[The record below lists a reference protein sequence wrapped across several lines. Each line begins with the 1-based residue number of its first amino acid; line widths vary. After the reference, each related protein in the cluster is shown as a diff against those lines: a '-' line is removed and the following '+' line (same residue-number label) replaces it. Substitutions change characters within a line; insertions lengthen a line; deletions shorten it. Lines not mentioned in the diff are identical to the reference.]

1 MKNQKEE
8 TMNNF
13 ITEISEEDF
22 KKLNL
27 VGYDNERVD
36 NNDGTF
42 KFKFIQ
48 KHLNDKLEEYKR
60 YLAETI
66 LKDKVDL
73 PWVMTVCIH
82 IEPTEEEVAWEEE
95 ILKTA
100 TANPNHPDHGVC
112 MDYSKEA
119 YLQALYNF
127 SYLDKWMDRSGHTT
141 YEFGIGLDHLYSTR
155 DKWQARGWI
164 DYFEVRKKDTKAV
177 YIIHLD
183 GKPGDFLDDTNQ
195 GN

>member
-1 MKNQKEE
+1 
-8 TMNNF
+8 MNNF

-22 KKLNL
+22 KSLNL
-27 VGYDNERVD
+27 VGYDNERV
-36 NNDGTF
+36 NNDDGSFSF
-42 KFKFIQ
+42 KFVK
-48 KHLNDKLEEYKR
+48 KRLNDKLEEYKR

-73 PWVMTVCIH
+73 PWVMAVCIH
-82 IEPTEEEVAWEEE
+82 IEPTEKAINEELSLLE
-95 ILKTA
+95 TA
-100 TANPNHPDHGVC
+100 ASRMPSGAYV
-112 MDYSKEA
+112 DYAKEA

-183 GKPGDFLDDTNQ
+183 RKPEDYLNDKD
-195 GN
+195 

>member
-1 MKNQKEE
+1 
-8 TMNNF
+8 MNNF

-22 KKLNL
+22 KRLNL

-36 NNDGTF
+36 NSDGSF
-42 KFKFIQ
+42 KFQFVQ
-48 KHLNDKLEEYKR
+48 KRLNDKLEEYKK

-73 PWVMTVCIH
+73 PWVMAVCIH
-82 IEPTEEEVAWEEE
+82 TEPTKEVIVKEKELLEAA
-95 ILKTA
+95 I
-100 TANPNHPDHGVC
+100 ANPNHPDHGAI

-119 YLQALYNF
+119 YLLALYDF

-155 DKWQARGWI
+155 DKWQAKGWI

-177 YIIHLD
+177 YIIHLE
-183 GKPGDFLDDTNQ
+183 GKPEDYINAS
-195 GN
+195 N

>member
-1 MKNQKEE
+1 
-8 TMNNF
+8 MNNF

-22 KKLNL
+22 KRLHL

-36 NNDGTF
+36 NGDGSFSF
-42 KFKFIQ
+42 KFLRKS
-48 KHLNDKLEEYKR
+48 LNDKLEEYKK

-73 PWVMTVCIH
+73 PWVMAVCIH
-82 IEPTEEEVAWEEE
+82 IEPTEEEIAKERKLLQN
-95 ILKTA
+95 II
-100 TANPNHPDHGVC
+100 ANPNHPRHGDIV
-112 MDYSKEA
+112 DYSKEA

-127 SYLDKWMDRSGHTT
+127 SYYDKWMDRMGHTT

-155 DKWQARGWI
+155 DKWQAKGWI

-177 YIIHLD
+177 YIVHLE
-183 GKPGDFLDDTNQ
+183 GKPEDYLNGKN
-195 GN
+195 

>member
-1 MKNQKEE
+1 
-8 TMNNF
+8 MNNF

-22 KKLNL
+22 RSLNL
-27 VGYDNERVD
+27 VGYDNERV
-36 NNDGTF
+36 NNDDGSF
-42 KFKFIQ
+42 SFKFI
-48 KHLNDKLEEYKR
+48 KKRLNDKLDEYKR

-73 PWVMTVCIH
+73 PWVMAVCIH
-82 IEPTEEEVAWEEE
+82 IEPAKEAIDEEVSLLEAASARV
-95 ILKTA
+95 TSGA
-100 TANPNHPDHGVC
+100 CV
-112 MDYSKEA
+112 DYAKEA

-155 DKWQARGWI
+155 DKWQAKGWI

-183 GKPGDFLDDTNQ
+183 GKPEDYLNDKD
-195 GN
+195 